1 LIELRATVALLDIE
15 GTVGSIAFV
24 RDVLFPYADARMDEF
39 VALHGGEPDVRA
51 ALDLAAREASVDA
64 LDLPGILAALHR
76 WSAGDVKTTPLKT
89 IQGMIWRDG
98 FESGAIVGHLYPDAV
113 DALYRFR
120 SNGVQ
125 LAIYSSGSVAA
136 QRLLFGHSVA
146 GNLLE
151 MFAGFYD
158 TTTGPKLE
166 RGSYTRIAEALGFA
180 PSSVAFFSDNARELD
195 AARDAGMQT
204 VQLVRPEDGT
214 RADPRHT
221 AVATFA
227 GIDVQLGVRPI
238 R

>member
-1 LIELRATVALLDIE
+1 LIELRAPVALLDIE

-39 VALHGGEPDVRA
+39 VALHGTEPDVRA
-51 ALDLAAREASVDA
+51 ALDLAAREAGVAA
-64 LDLPGILAALHR
+64 LDVRGILAALHK
-76 WSAGDVKTTPLKT
+76 WSADDVKTTPLKT
-89 IQGMIWRDG
+89 IQGMIWKDG

-113 DALYRFR
+113 EALRRYR
-120 SNGVQ
+120 SNGVL

-136 QRLLFGHSVA
+136 QRLLFGHCVA
-146 GNLLE
+146 GNLLA

-166 RGSYTRIAEALGFA
+166 PASYTRIARALGHA
-180 PSSVAFFSDNARELD
+180 PASVAFFSDNARELD

-214 RADPRHT
+214 KPDPTHPI
-221 AVATFA
+221 VATFA
-227 GIDVQLGVRPI
+227 DVDVRP
-238 R
+238 